1 MLKII
6 SASDHTGFRR
16 QVKLTQ
22 DYGQRL
28 GRFPLLPRRILLLL
42 LLLLDLP
49 AHSLPELEKIL
60 RKVSELN
67 PPRRDGHVVAV
78 TARRLGLLR
87 CRRDDVTAGSR
98 SWTLLNTVGASC
110 WVVGKC
116 FDNII
121 FSHSK
126 YTQITIL

>member
-1 MLKII
+1 MTRFGENLPFGQNLQSLVQFFEDWFPIG
-6 SASDHTGFRR
+6 DHFGPTLANFVRHW
-16 QVKLTQ
+16 V
-22 DYGQRL
+22 
-28 GRFPLLPRRILLLL
+28 
-42 LLLLDLP
+42 LDLP